1 MLQAL
6 SDLEAVAH
14 DPGIRDFDTIYMM
27 TVPPSMPRLLDLPF
41 PPSSSPCCPTN
52 TGMLAPIL
60 PRSCMLILC
69 IQTPSDPEAITHD
82 TDTQTFDSIFMTVPP
97 SEPFPC
103 LLDLSSPPP
112 SSQSSTS
119 PLCLS
124 HQMRPAVPPTCTYSH
139 SFSPEDIGLRMA
151 GIWI

>member
-14 DPGIRDFDTIYMM
+14 DPGIRDFDTIYM

-60 PRSCMLILC
+60 PLACSYIR
-69 IQTPSDPEAITHD
+69 TPSDPEAITHD
-82 TDTQTFDSIFMTVPP
+82 TDAQTFDSNGHDDRSTI
-97 SEPFPC
+97 
-103 LLDLSSPPP
+103 LALSSR
-112 SSQSSTS
+112 SIIASIVI
-119 PLCLS
+119 
-124 HQMRPAVPPTCTYSH
+124 AV
-139 SFSPEDIGLRMA
+139 
-151 GIWI
+151 

>member
-14 DPGIRDFDTIYMM
+14 DPGIRDFDTIYM
-27 TVPPSMPRLLDLPF
+27 TVPPSMPRLLDIPF

-60 PRSCMLILC
+60 PLACSYIR
-69 IQTPSDPEAITHD
+69 TPSDPEAITHD

-97 SEPFPC
+97 CLPC
-103 LLDLSSPPP
+103 LVDLSSPPS
-112 SSQSSTS
+112 SSQSSSTS

-124 HQMRPAVPPTCTYSH
+124 HQMRPAIPPTCTYSH
-139 SFSPEDIGLRMA
+139 SFSPEDIGLRIA
-151 GIWI
+151 GIWS